1 MQTAPSP
8 AGRVDVEQL
17 FTAHAG
23 QLLSFAHRMLGDRA
37 EAEDA
42 VQETFLKAFRQADHF
57 DGRSAPSTWLFAI
70 ARNACLDRL
79 RGRSA
84 RTLAGLEGLID
95 QALDGDP
102 GDVADEVEWQGY
114 VAAVRDGCLL
124 GTLACLTPDQRAA
137 FVLRVLCGLDVG
149 EVAAVLDRSDNAVRV
164 LTSRA
169 RRALKGFLCRNCSLY
184 DRDNRCACRDLVA
197 FSLARGWVSSDDRRL
212 PDARAAVADAAA
224 AIDDLTR
231 LTAVYRCLAE
241 PQPRPELL
249 ARIRDGVRA
258 LEGIEPA
265 DMNQPERRP
274 SR

>member
-137 FVLRVLCGLDVG
+137 G
-149 EVAAVLDRSDNAVRV
+149 AV
-164 LTSRA
+164 RA
-169 RRALKGFLCRNCSLY
+169 RRG
-184 DRDNRCACRDLVA
+184 
-197 FSLARGWVSSDDRRL
+197 
-212 PDARAAVADAAA
+212 
-224 AIDDLTR
+224 
-231 LTAVYRCLAE
+231 
-241 PQPRPELL
+241 
-249 ARIRDGVRA
+249 
-258 LEGIEPA
+258 
-265 DMNQPERRP
+265 
-274 SR
+274 